1 MKGSFAVAA
10 RSLFFELITATVAI
24 TLSPMAP
31 AQSVSFAAT
40 RDFPVGQ
47 SPTSVA
53 VGDFKGDGKLDIVT
67 ASAFSSNTISVLV
80 GNGDGTFQPAASYG
94 AGTNPIA
101 VWTGDFNGDGKLDI
115 LTVNSDSSVSVL
127 LGNGNGTFQSP
138 VVTSFVSNDPKALTV
153 GDFNGDGKLD
163 LAMPVSVPQV
173 GDCALVVMLGKGDG
187 TFAPAGAPSAGPV
200 PIPDS
205 MVAADINGDGKLD
218 LVAVA
223 VVGVNVTVFLGN
235 GDGTFQTALNSPTG
249 ISSAFLAV
257 ADFNGDGIP
266 DVVLSGSSGLAVLLG
281 KGDGTF
287 GPAILASSN
296 DSGQVFVGDLNGDGK
311 ADIIAV
317 AEPSGGIGVLLGNG
331 DGTFQPLIG
340 TLLGTVVGEGT
351 SLALGDFN
359 GDGKSDVVSIGIT
372 PNGASPVV
380 SVSLGKGDGTF
391 LLGTEIQV
399 SCVCF
404 DAGGA
409 QSILVGDL
417 NGDGKS
423 DLVYLQ
429 TFPAFGYV
437 VATLLGNGDGTFATP
452 VTFGMNGYLFGTA
465 NVAAGDF
472 NNDGKLDLAITAGH
486 VGVFLG
492 KGDGT
497 FQPEVDYGGQ
507 NAVFV
512 AVADFNGDGKA
523 DLVTA
528 DATANTVSV
537 LLGNGDGTF
546 GFAKSFPVGN
556 AANSLVVGDFNND
569 GNPDVAVATGNS
581 VAVLLGN
588 GDGTFGTAVQYNA
601 GAGGTNVAAGD
612 LNHDGNLDLVV
623 SNSSSNYISVLLG
636 KGDGTFSAPVNIN
649 VGSSP
654 TWIAISDFN
663 LDGKQDIAVL
673 NPGWGD
679 IAILLGNGDG
689 TFQAAQYFG
698 TGGYSLGSFTV
709 GDLNGDGAPDIANTG
724 ILLLLNQAAVP
735 GAVLS
740 SRTVAFGNQGMGI
753 PSSAQT
759 VTVSNTGA
767 AALNIAS
774 ITISGAQSSDFA
786 EMNNCGTTLA
796 IGANCTVSITF
807 TPSALGT
814 RTANIQIA
822 DNAYNTPQIIGVG
835 GVGIPTLKLGVASG
849 SSGSA
854 TVPAGQPA
862 SYTLAIGGGGL
873 GGTATL
879 TCTGAPKGAT
889 CSVPASVNVNAAS
902 ASTFTVSV
910 TTTPRT
916 LAALPSDTLRTGW
929 WAIAIF
935 GFVILPGAVR
945 RGRWT
950 LRLLPLALLL
960 MIGSCGG
967 GNSSSGPQPNPN
979 GTPVGTSILTVT
991 ATSGSTSQSI
1001 PLTLNVQ

>member
-1 MKGSFAVAA
+1 MKGSLEVVV
-10 RSLFFELITATVAI
+10 RSLAFGLFVATLAV
-24 TLSPMAP
+24 TLLPP
-31 AQSVSFAAT
+31 ACAQGVSFTAR
-40 RDFPVGQ
+40 RDFPIGQ
-47 SPTSVA
+47 NPTAVA
-53 VGDFKGDGKLDIVT
+53 VGDFKGDGRLDIVT
-67 ASAFSSNTISVLV
+67 ASEFSSNTISVLL
-80 GNGDGTFQPAASYG
+80 GNGDGTFQPAVSYA

-115 LTVNSDSSVSVL
+115 LTVNGDSSVSVL

-138 VVTSFVSNDPKALTV
+138 LVTNFVSNDPKALTV

-173 GDCALVVMLGKGDG
+173 GDCALVVMLGKGDA
-187 TFAPAGAPSAGPV
+187 TFAPAGAASAGPT

-205 MVAADINGDGKLD
+205 IQAADTNGDGKLD

-223 VVGVNVTVFLGN
+223 AVGVSVTVFLGN
-235 GDGTFQTALNSPTG
+235 GDGSFQTALNSPTG
-249 ISSAFLAV
+249 ISSAFLAL

-287 GPAILASSN
+287 GLAILPTSTSDGAL
-296 DSGQVFVGDLNGDGK
+296 FTGDLNGDGK
-311 ADIIAV
+311 ADIVAV
-317 AEPSGGIGVLLGNG
+317 DISGIVTVLLGNG
-331 DGTFQPLIG
+331 DGTFQQPTTTLIQ
-340 TLLGTVVGEGT
+340 GT

-359 GDGKSDVVSIGIT
+359 GDGKPDAVSIGLNPSGT
-372 PNGASPVV
+372 SPVDIV

-391 LLGTEIQV
+391 LLGTEIHV
-399 SCVCF
+399 PCGCF
-404 DAGGA
+404 DARGA

-437 VATLLGNGDGTFATP
+437 VATLLGNGDGTFGTP
-452 VTFGMNGYLFGTA
+452 STFGMNGNLFASA

-523 DLVTA
+523 DVVTA
-528 DATANTVSV
+528 DGTANTVSV

-546 GFAKSFPVGN
+546 GFANSFPMSN
-556 AANSLVVGDFNND
+556 PANSLVVGDFNND
-569 GNPDVAVATGNS
+569 GKPDVAVATGSS

-588 GDGTFGTAVQYNA
+588 GDGTLGTAVQYNT

-612 LNHDGNLDLVV
+612 LNQDGNLDLVV
-623 SNSSSNYISVLLG
+623 SNSSANYVSVLLG

-654 TWIAISDFN
+654 TWIAITDFN
-663 LDGKQDIAVL
+663 LDGKKDIAVL

-679 IAILLGNGDG
+679 IATLLGNGDG

-709 GDLNGDGAPDIANTG
+709 GDLNGDGAPDIATTD
-724 ILLLLNQAAVP
+724 ILLLFNQAAVP
-735 GAVLS
+735 AAVLS
-740 SRTVAFGNQGMGI
+740 SRVVAFGNQGMGI
-753 PSSAQT
+753 LSPAQT

-767 AALNIAS
+767 ATLNIAS

-807 TPSALGT
+807 TPSALGA
-814 RTANIQIA
+814 RTAAIQIA

-835 GVGIPTLKLGVASG
+835 GVGTPSLKLGVAPG

-873 GGTATL
+873 AGTATL

-889 CSVPASVNVNAAS
+889 CSVPASANVNAAS

-916 LAALPSDTLRTGW
+916 LAALHSDTLRTGW

-935 GFVILPGAVR
+935 GFVVLPGAVR

-960 MIGSCGG
+960 MICSCGG
-967 GNSSSGPQPNPN
+967 GSSSSGSQPNPN
-979 GTPVGTSILTVT
+979 GTPVGTSILTIT
-991 ATSGSTSQSI
+991 ATSGSTSESI